1 MERLTKEER
10 RAIIKFNRENGN
22 IVAEIINDT
31 PFTHTSGGGRTV
43 EKLPTMDEQE
53 GTFNHDDTDDFDIR

>member
-1 MERLTKEER
+1 MRRLSKEER

-31 PFTHTSGGGRTV
+31 EFTHTSGGG
-43 EKLPTMDEQE
+43 EKIDRLPTMDEQE
-53 GTFNHDDTDDFDIR
+53 GTFNHDDR

>member
-1 MERLTKEER
+1 MKKQDCL
-10 RAIIKFNRENGN
+10 
-22 IVAEIINDT
+22 AEIINDT

-53 GTFNHDDTDDFDIR
+53 GTFNHDDR

>member
-22 IVAEIINDT
+22 LSLVNSLINVISNISFQKS
-31 PFTHTSGGGRTV
+31 P
-43 EKLPTMDEQE
+43 
-53 GTFNHDDTDDFDIR
+53 